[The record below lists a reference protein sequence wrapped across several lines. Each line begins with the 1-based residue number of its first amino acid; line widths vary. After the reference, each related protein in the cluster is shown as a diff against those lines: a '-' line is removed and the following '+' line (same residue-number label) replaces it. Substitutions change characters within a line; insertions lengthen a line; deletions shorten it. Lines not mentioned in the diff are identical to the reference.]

1 MWNWKSHGLICQLI
15 LAYCKYVCIS
25 KQKKEKIPQTC
36 WKLPQFV
43 HQRLFKTVFWFLFS
57 SVTVNWI
64 SLWTVD
70 FVWGRH
76 VGLFETLINIF
87 VLRYSCNEHLTTII
101 NRLVLKK
108 ISCCLK
114 LNTAWIQFKIHVCTL
129 LRRTNGMWS
138 HLQQRLSARNP
149 LLFMSPPIR

>member
-1 MWNWKSHGLICQLI
+1 MWNWKSHGLIRQLI

-108 ISCCLK
+108 IKVAVSSWTQLEYSLKFMSALCYAEQMGCDLTSSSDSRHETHCCSC
-114 LNTAWIQFKIHVCTL
+114 L
-129 LRRTNGMWS
+129 LR
-138 HLQQRLSARNP
+138 
-149 LLFMSPPIR
+149 